1 MKCCLHRYVDEDESI
16 NIAVSVSSLNSS
28 SVIFKTT
35 VLYHL
40 KLSKDLPADNQ
51 IRPSSNFLSSKKL
64 AQPTWVAREE
74 WLGLHTFSLP
84 VFLIV
89 SLVPAQRFFF
99 LPQAGPHRDTDDEQL
114 CALILWSGRRGIG
127 KEWEEQVTLLSRGI
141 LRQIKGTYLEGLIWK
156 LICHLCVCIPFIP
169 FRTMGTS
176 RSCLS

>member
-1 MKCCLHRYVDEDESI
+1 MSL
-16 NIAVSVSSLNSS
+16 SSLNSS

-40 KLSKDLPADNQ
+40 KLSHDLPADNQ

-84 VFLIV
+84 IFLIV
-89 SLVPAQRFFF
+89 SLGPAQRLF
-99 LPQAGPHRDTDDEQL
+99 LTTSRATEWHWIWVTVCLDFVKWEKGDRKGVGGTGDPTFQGHSQADQGH
-114 CALILWSGRRGIG
+114 
-127 KEWEEQVTLLSRGI
+127 
-141 LRQIKGTYLEGLIWK
+141 LEGLIWK
-156 LICHLCVCIPFIP
+156 LIYHLCVCIPFIP
-169 FRTMGTS
+169 FRTIGTS